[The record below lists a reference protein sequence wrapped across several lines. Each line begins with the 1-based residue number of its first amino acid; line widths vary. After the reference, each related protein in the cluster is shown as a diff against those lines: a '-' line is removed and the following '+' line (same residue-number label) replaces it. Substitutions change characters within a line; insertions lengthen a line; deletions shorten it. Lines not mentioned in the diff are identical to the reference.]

1 MVGTTKRCL
10 RKVLGCSQV
19 DEEELHTILVVTEA
33 ALNSRSIIQDEDNE
47 NLTPAHFLTGGK
59 LTTIPHGPEP
69 IRTEN

>member
-1 MVGTTKRCL
+1 
-10 RKVLGCSQV
+10 V